1 MYPLNGFDLPTSVT
15 WSISNAYI
23 ITWNICN
30 AFETECHRIPDVD
43 ILQHVTA
50 FLRYLFS
57 QLLFPVP
64 VRK

>member
-30 AFETECHRIPDVD
+30 AFETECHRILDVD

-50 FLRYLFS
+50 FLR
-57 QLLFPVP
+57 
-64 VRK
+64 